1 MQMQQQPEE
10 SSICCNKSTHIYM
23 WPSPNRKVFPSPQ
36 SSEASDGSKPI
47 VEGQINPPRPS
58 APPLVAATADGE
70 GNQTVPTSIHE
81 DDHEA
86 VIDLT
91 EHQAPSVDDEED
103 ADYVPESL
111 RSFVQQAN
119 NRLWQET
126 QGFYS
131 TLLPHSTD
139 SQDAAEETD
148 ASVPNPTF
156 SPDASNI
163 YNSPAATVAKSH
175 AYETP
180 TIDLTNVPETISTPP
195 AAAATII
202 SDDDGTKPEPT
213 ALFASPPSNVQ
224 DDQKQETASQPVLS
238 ISHIGEL
245 DETQESMQLESFGDT
260 EGQNMLAPEQ
270 FDLDSLESDLV
281 QGEKQGD
288 EIDES
293 LPSDEDPPVPSP
305 LTNIVLPSSIAPVD
319 APLPPP
325 DTLKDEDAAL
335 VPVKDHP
342 MPAETGVERH
352 AQASPKIAG
361 QAKVLLPAIV
371 KQAGESWPAAMG
383 PEVSQMESPAATKDV
398 VTEDEVHE
406 SSLGAQQKSSTGS
419 AAAPAADTEK
429 APSMS
434 FWQRVTQPVLPSQ
447 AEKDVSV
454 AEVQTSAQASFAL
467 PDQVPVGNPFNP
479 PTTLDEEHALFP
491 AKSQPAIAFEPQKH
505 VAGVR
510 EQSISPSV
518 TALEDAQLP
527 ETKPNS
533 TQNQSESQQI
543 VRNPPAAKINVSGKE
558 AAASFLFAPDDK
570 FDLSNEKMSTPTSSL
585 QHPLAPPT
593 VASRA
598 KEHERPPSVT
608 EVTASSSTSP
618 QSSVAKLS
626 STTTKPNTPLNSLQ
640 HRLSQPTTASKAKEH
655 DHRAKIAVSTEPPTK
670 FLSTDSIVA
679 KKATNPG
686 TTAILDRLTQPTSA
700 SKAKELGHNKN
711 NIHETVLATQVAS
724 HETEITKVTHSD
736 AIKKV
741 EDAEAKALATSPPDR
756 LLQPTAASKAKQHAP
771 IEHVQDSS
779 LSVTESTV
787 VSTTEPPKSPELLTR
802 KSVSPSLHLLDRL
815 SKPTSASK
823 AKEREHTSQV
833 SPTTSDE
840 KLRLRKAALAPIDT
854 SLSPASPASSPTIVD
869 QVTRLTAASS
879 DHAVRATLEQSAPEN
894 ESKGEV
900 PRTPCKSSAPV
911 SIEAFLGST
920 HEQPSPIQT
929 VASPVSHDTERCS
942 KQEVSMATRP
952 DMPRP
957 ASDSVV
963 KPDLIAAGP
972 LSTVGARRIALKG
985 NASITPAADQAVAAA
1000 LARIRQVRQ
1009 KDKALLGKE
1018 NGKPRSK
1025 PPMGRMYSAR
1035 TPNVRQLTVPK
1046 SPHFATTAKLGDSK
1060 LRARDRLAEMTFA
1073 QSTDLLRRGLRD
1085 SSVSFTSD
1093 GVASTRPRTLT
1104 VPQSPK
1110 FTMTAKYGEKRL
1122 SASRN
1127 GQNKAAPSLA
1137 QSGEVLASQLRVFD
1151 PPLTTTSARQVTL
1164 PVSPKFHSTSKR
1176 HERPMAVNNEGIQ
1189 PVRQSRVSMPNASI
1203 RLSTRPALLPFGN
1216 SVTDTVIN
1224 SVFKARPMPNF
1235 GKHASVVRMAS
1246 KTSFRSLT
1254 ARDKQMCTRSD
1265 DGTDDDMEQK
1275 RPFKAKPLP
1284 STTYQPERIKK
1295 PAKALTKESAETAT
1309 KPFNLKSANRHE
1321 QYQAKLREKLR
1332 EQEEQEKAQRQFH
1345 AKEFKCPPAPES
1357 RIKSSKAPTTPAPF
1371 QLASLDRHE
1380 KFELETK
1387 QKLADEDEEMRR
1399 LANFKATPVPKSTYE
1414 STNSPPH
1421 GPKVEEERRRKE
1433 MLQDDERRRAAN
1445 FKAKPL
1451 PKTTYKYIPISS
1463 PKPPEKSNKAPQTL

>member
-598 KEHERPPSVT
+598 KEHERGRNSSTALELPYQVNKAALLEKIAALVNDKKLDGIADLRDESDRDGIRVVIELKRDAVAAVVLNNLYKKTSLQSTFSGNFLALMSNGDGATSSLVPQRFTLRQALDCFLDFRFSTIRKKSKFQLSKVESRLHIVEGLLLALAKVDEVIKIVRSSPDPKVAKEKVKQMLGATEEQTESILRLQLGQLTRLNKGKLDEEKSDLLASQSELKNLLDVDNAVYDVMKGEFKELSTKFGVERKSRIMIEDDGELSEMDLIRNSRSVIVVLRSGYIKRMPLGTFESQGRGTKGKRGAFDGGTGEQGDEIAHCFTCNDHDTLLMVTQNGIAHGIRAYQIPIGSRTAKGQAIPSVLPLGAADT
-608 EVTASSSTSP
+608 ITAVLRISEF
-618 QSSVAKLS
+618 VEDVYL
-626 STTTKPNTPLNSLQ
+626 
-640 HRLSQPTTASKAKEH
+640 
-655 DHRAKIAVSTEPPTK
+655 
-670 FLSTDSIVA
+670 
-679 KKATNPG
+679 
-686 TTAILDRLTQPTSA
+686 
-700 SKAKELGHNKN
+700 
-711 NIHETVLATQVAS
+711 VLATE
-724 HETEITKVTHSD
+724 HGF
-736 AIKKV
+736 IKR
-741 EDAEAKALATSPPDR
+741 TP
-756 LLQPTAASKAKQHAP
+756 
-771 IEHVQDSS
+771 
-779 LSVTESTV
+779 
-787 VSTTEPPKSPELLTR
+787 VSAFGNMTGRGLT
-802 KSVSPSLHLLDRL
+802 
-815 SKPTSASK
+815 
-823 AKEREHTSQV
+823 
-833 SPTTSDE
+833 
-840 KLRLRKAALAPIDT
+840 I
-854 SLSPASPASSPTIVD
+854 
-869 QVTRLTAASS
+869 
-879 DHAVRATLEQSAPEN
+879 ATLEEGDSLKWCQLCTDNGSILLGTK
-894 ESKGEV
+894 KG
-900 PRTPCKSSAPV
+900 
-911 SIEAFLGST
+911 
-920 HEQPSPIQT
+920 
-929 VASPVSHDTERCS
+929 
-942 KQEVSMATRP
+942 MATRFAASEI
-952 DMPRP
+952 RP
-957 ASDSVV
+957 TGRTSRGV
-963 KPDLIAAGP
+963 
-972 LSTVGARRIALKG
+972 
-985 NASITPAADQAVAAA
+985 QA
-1000 LARIRQVRQ
+1000 
-1009 KDKALLGKE
+1009 
-1018 NGKPRSK
+1018 
-1025 PPMGRMYSAR
+1025 M
-1035 TPNVRQLTVPK
+1035 
-1046 SPHFATTAKLGDSK
+1046 
-1060 LRARDRLAEMTFA
+1060 
-1073 QSTDLLRRGLRD
+1073 
-1085 SSVSFTSD
+1085 
-1093 GVASTRPRTLT
+1093 
-1104 VPQSPK
+1104 
-1110 FTMTAKYGEKRL
+1110 
-1122 SASRN
+1122 
-1127 GQNKAAPSLA
+1127 
-1137 QSGEVLASQLRVFD
+1137 
-1151 PPLTTTSARQVTL
+1151 
-1164 PVSPKFHSTSKR
+1164 
-1176 HERPMAVNNEGIQ
+1176 
-1189 PVRQSRVSMPNASI
+1189 
-1203 RLSTRPALLPFGN
+1203 
-1216 SVTDTVIN
+1216 
-1224 SVFKARPMPNF
+1224 
-1235 GKHASVVRMAS
+1235 
-1246 KTSFRSLT
+1246 
-1254 ARDKQMCTRSD
+1254 
-1265 DGTDDDMEQK
+1265 
-1275 RPFKAKPLP
+1275 
-1284 STTYQPERIKK
+1284 
-1295 PAKALTKESAETAT
+1295 
-1309 KPFNLKSANRHE
+1309 
-1321 QYQAKLREKLR
+1321 KLREGDSIADMNVLGCEKNTKGPMSDARDFVLAVTAQGFGKRIPRSDFRIQHRGGKGVVAIKFKKNTTDQVCALAAAR
-1332 EQEEQEKAQRQFH
+1332 ESDEILLITAKGIIVRQQVSQIPAQSRTATGVLVQRLDDGDYITTVSRVPEYEE
-1345 AKEFKCPPAPES
+1345 
-1357 RIKSSKAPTTPAPF
+1357 T
-1371 QLASLDRHE
+1371 DN
-1380 KFELETK
+1380 
-1387 QKLADEDEEMRR
+1387 D
-1399 LANFKATPVPKSTYE
+1399 AT
-1414 STNSPPH
+1414 
-1421 GPKVEEERRRKE
+1421 
-1433 MLQDDERRRAAN
+1433 
-1445 FKAKPL
+1445 
-1451 PKTTYKYIPISS
+1451 
-1463 PKPPEKSNKAPQTL
+1463 